1 MGSAVL
7 WEHQVES
14 LSVFTRI
21 KYTYKREP
29 GGASGGGNLGLTHH
43 TMLYTYYNSLL

>member
-21 KYTYKREP
+21 KYIQARAW
-29 GGASGGGNLGLTHH
+29 GGASGGGKLGLTHH